1 MKYRWFRVIAA
12 IGLGGG
18 LALAAPA
25 LPAVGE
31 HSPPSVLHIEVG
43 DEGTIVA
50 KGAGVFVPVEVTCP
64 AGDQAFV
71 NVELTQARGRRVTN
85 GFAREEVTCTG
96 DPQVVEVLLTPFDG
110 AFKKGGA
117 LARASVAVCERDGFF
132 SRCAVDEDVEE
143 IRLR

>member
-1 MKYRWFRVIAA
+1 MKHRWSRVIVA

-43 DEGTIVA
+43 DEGTILA
-50 KGAGVFVPVEVTCP
+50 KGAGVLVPVEVTCP
-64 AGDQAFV
+64 AGEQAFV
-71 NVELTQARGRRVTN
+71 EVQLTQARGRHVAN
-85 GFAREEVTCTG
+85 GFGFEEVACTG
-96 DPQVVEVLLTPFDG
+96 GPQVVEVLITPFGG
-110 AFKKGGA
+110 AFKKGAA
-117 LARASVAVCERDGFF
+117 LAQARAVVCDDSFF
-132 SRCAVDEDVEE
+132 NCEVEEDVEE